1 MMERVYELI
10 YELVKVEFESDEL
23 GLVFEFH
30 YRTMVE
36 MMEVENSLV
45 IVILKA
51 LVVIK
56 LLTIVVVLMVLQLD
70 LLWW

>member
-10 YELVKVEFESDEL
+10 YELVKVEFQFDEL

-45 IVILKA
+45 IVILKE
-51 LVVIK
+51 LVVIE
-56 LLTIVVVLMVLQLD
+56 LLTIVVVLMVLELD
-70 LLWW
+70 LLWC